1 MSLFLKN
8 SQGAV
13 WSGLRILL
21 QLARQRA
28 GGLAVGLTALILVDV
43 CQLYLPRLI
52 KYAVDDL
59 TYGRADAQRLLTI
72 SGAVLAL
79 ALSMALL
86 RLLWRPLLM
95 GFSRVVET
103 ELREQFFDHLQVMHV
118 GYLSDMPP
126 GELMARA
133 TNDLNNIRMATGIGM
148 VAAVDGTIMAM
159 AAVGFMLYINPLL
172 ALLAIAPMPAIV
184 ILTRRQSRIFH
195 RRFMAVQQAFSAMT
209 EQVREVMAGVRL
221 VKAYALAEQEE
232 RRLSQSAR
240 GLLQHNLGL
249 ARVMAL
255 FFPLMVFFT
264 NLSLAVVLGFGGPLT
279 VFGRIT
285 AGDFVAF
292 TAYLGMLTWPMM
304 ALGWVVSLI
313 QRARTSLERVSQVLE
328 APPAVQDPPQP
339 ASLPAG
345 AGLGVE
351 ARHLSFRYPGAAA
364 PALQDVSLRA
374 PASRLTALVGRIGS
388 GKSTLLNLL
397 GRLYEPPSGAL
408 FVEGVDVLALRQ
420 AVLRAHLVQVPQ
432 EAFLFSTS
440 LAQNLALGRPA
451 ASEAQM
457 WAALEAADLA
467 AEVRALPQGLDTELG
482 EKART
487 LSGGQRQ
494 RLCLARA
501 LLLDPPILAL
511 DDPLSAVDTE
521 TEARILA
528 NLARLRA
535 QRTTIVVSH
544 RLASVAFAD
553 TIYVLDQGRIV
564 EQGSHAQLMAA
575 AGLYHDLFAEQALLA
590 ELEG

>member
-1 MSLFLKN
+1 MSPLSRHSK
-8 SQGAV
+8 GALG
-13 WSGLRILL
+13 SGLGILL
-21 QLARQRA
+21 RLARQRA
-28 GGLAVGLTALILVDV
+28 GSLAVGLAALILVDG

-52 KYAVDDL
+52 KFAVDDL
-59 TYGRADAQRLLTI
+59 TYGRADVQRLLTI
-72 SGAVLAL
+72 SGVVLAL
-79 ALSMALL
+79 ALVMALL
-86 RLLWRPLLM
+86 RVLWRPLLM

-103 ELREQFFDHLQVMHV
+103 ELRQHLFDHLQAMHV

-126 GELMARA
+126 GEIMARA

-148 VAAVDGTIMAM
+148 VAAVDGTVMAM

-184 ILTRRQSRIFH
+184 ILTRRQSRVFH

-221 VKAYALAEQEE
+221 VKAYALAGQEE
-232 RRLSQSAR
+232 QRLSQSAR
-240 GLLQHNLGL
+240 ALLGHNMGL

-313 QRARTSLERVSQVLE
+313 QRARTSLERVSQVLD
-328 APPAVQDPPQP
+328 AQPAVQDPAQP
-339 ASLPAG
+339 ARLPAA

-351 ARHLSFRYPGAAA
+351 VRDLSFRYPGATA
-364 PALQDVSLRA
+364 PALQNVSLRA
-374 PASRLTALVGRIGS
+374 PAGQLTAIVGRIGS
-388 GKSTLLNLL
+388 GKTTLLNLM
-397 GRLYEPPSGAL
+397 GRLFEPPPGAL
-408 FVEGVDVLALRQ
+408 FVEGVDARALRQ
-420 AVLRAHLVQVPQ
+420 TDLRAHVVQVPQ
-432 EAFLFSTS
+432 EAFLFSAT
-440 LAQNLALGRPA
+440 LAHNLALGRPE
-451 ASEAQM
+451 ASPEQM

-467 AEVRALPQGLDTELG
+467 AEVQTLPQGLDTELG
-482 EKART
+482 EKAHT

-501 LLLDPPILAL
+501 LLQDPPVLAL

-544 RLASVAFAD
+544 RLASVAFAQR
-553 TIYVLDQGRIV
+553 IYVLDQGRVV
-564 EQGSHAQLMAA
+564 EQGSHAQLLAA
-575 AGLYHDLFAEQALLA
+575 GGLYHDLFAEQALLA
-590 ELEG
+590 ELEA

>member
-1 MSLFLKN
+1 MSPLSRHSK
-8 SQGAV
+8 GALG
-13 WSGLRILL
+13 SGLGILL
-21 QLARQRA
+21 RLARQRA
-28 GGLAVGLTALILVDV
+28 GSLAVGLAALILVDG

-52 KYAVDDL
+52 KFAVDDL

-72 SGAVLAL
+72 SGVVLAL
-79 ALSMALL
+79 ALVMALL
-86 RLLWRPLLM
+86 RVLWRPLLM

-103 ELREQFFDHLQVMHV
+103 ELRQHLFDHLQAMHV

-126 GELMARA
+126 GEIMARA

-148 VAAVDGTIMAM
+148 VAAVDGTVMAM

-184 ILTRRQSRIFH
+184 ILTRRQSRVFH

-221 VKAYALAEQEE
+221 VKAYALAGQEE
-232 RRLSQSAR
+232 QRLSQSAR
-240 GLLQHNLGL
+240 ALLGHNMGL

-313 QRARTSLERVSQVLE
+313 QRARTSLERVSQVLD
-328 APPAVQDPPQP
+328 ARPAVQDPDQP
-339 ASLPAG
+339 ARLPAA

-351 ARHLSFRYPGAAA
+351 VRDLSFRYPGATA
-364 PALQDVSLRA
+364 PALQNVSLQA
-374 PASRLTALVGRIGS
+374 PAGQLTAIVGRIGS
-388 GKSTLLNLL
+388 GKTTLLNLM
-397 GRLYEPPSGAL
+397 GRLFEPPEGAL
-408 FVEGVDVLALRQ
+408 FVEGVDARALRQ
-420 AVLRAHLVQVPQ
+420 ADLRAHVVQVPQ
-432 EAFLFSTS
+432 EAFLFSAT
-440 LAQNLALGRPA
+440 LAHNLALGRPQ
-451 ASEAQM
+451 ASPEQM
-457 WAALEAADLA
+457 WAALEAAELA
-467 AEVRALPQGLDTELG
+467 AEVRALPLGLDTELG
-482 EKART
+482 EKAHT

-501 LLLDPPILAL
+501 LLLDPPVLAL

-544 RLASVAFAD
+544 RLASVAFAQR
-553 TIYVLDQGRIV
+553 IYVLDQGRVV
-564 EQGSHAQLMAA
+564 EQGGHAHLLA
-575 AGLYHDLFAEQALLA
+575 AGGLYYDLFAEQALLA
-590 ELEG
+590 ELEA